1 MVTPSAPLGLPL
13 ACFLLGLLLGT
24 QSRDPPDVCPS
35 QDIRHDV
42 RRLSALEN
50 CSVIE
55 GHLQILLMSTATGDD
70 FRARRFPRLVMVTG
84 YLLLFRVYGLE
95 SLRDLFPNL
104 AVVRGARL
112 FFSYAL
118 VVVEMPHLR
127 DLGLPALAA
136 IARGA
141 VRVERNQELCHVST
155 VDWGLLQGG
164 RPEGNHIVANK
175 PPEECAELCPGLRGG
190 GERPCARTTVNGRS
204 GFRCWTSA
212 HCQRVCPC
220 EGGTS
225 CTAAGACCHPE
236 CLGGCSR
243 PDDPRACVAC
253 RHFHF
258 GGRCHGACPPGTYQY
273 EGWRCVTAAYCAS
286 LRAVS
291 EAAAGGSSDFVIHGD
306 VCLAQCPPGF
316 ARNGSSIFCRK
327 CEGLCPKRCS
337 VGTKT
342 VDSPQAAQ
350 ELTGCTHVD
359 GNLIFN
365 LRRGN
370 NLAGELER
378 ALGLVETI
386 TGFLKIKHSSALLSL
401 SFFRNLKLIRG
412 DSMVDGNYTLYVLDN
427 QNLQQLWA
435 WGQQRGPAIPV
446 GKVYFAFN
454 PRLCLAD
461 IYRLEQETGTR
472 GRQNKAEINPRTNG
486 DRASCRTRALSFVS
500 NVTEPDRIGLQWERY
515 EPPEARD
522 LISFIVYYKEAPFQN
537 VTDHVGPDACGGQ
550 SWSLLDVELP
560 LSRDQLPAASLRGL
574 RPWTQYAVFVRAI
587 TLSSAGEDR
596 PPGAQTP
603 VIYLRTLPAA
613 PTGPQDV
620 ISVSNSSSHLLV
632 RWKPPTQRNGN
643 ITYYLVLWQRQAEDA
658 DLFLND
664 HCHKGLR
671 LPSSS
676 GSADPRFDGDGE
688 EGGAEAEED
697 AGAACCPC
705 QHREGSAAQPPPA
718 QEASFQKEFETFLH
732 NAIIIPRPPWKV
744 TSVNKNSQGVLSRR
758 RRRQDA
764 GVGAANASGA
774 EEDFWIREDKVVRE
788 RVALSGLRHFTEYR
802 IDIHAC
808 NHAAHTVG
816 CSAPTF
822 VFARTMP
829 QRSGGGQHSRERVL
843 GLGRE
848 EQRVPALGEAPQ
860 PQRPR
865 PQEVATVLC
874 VSPARYKSLG
884 GVHLALLHPGNYSAR
899 VRATS
904 LAGNGSWTRSLPFH
918 VGGPAEEDSS
928 RLHVLLTVTPVGLIL
943 LLAALAALVFYNRKR
958 IGDGYLN
965 GTLYASVN
973 PEYFSTSDVYVPDEW
988 EVPRERIAVLREL
1001 GQGSFG
1007 MVYEGLMRGLDPGDA
1022 PTPVALKAV
1031 NELASL
1037 RERIDFLNEASVM
1050 KAFQCHHVVRLL
1062 GVVSQ
1067 GQPALVIME
1076 LMTRGDLK
1084 SYLRSLRPE
1093 AEDNPGLPRPA
1104 LGDMIQMAGEIA
1116 DGMAYLSANKFV
1128 HRDLA
1133 ARNCMVSQDFTVK
1146 IGDFGMTRDIYETDY
1161 YRRGGKGLLPVRW
1174 MAPESLKDGIFS
1186 TQSDVWSFGVVLWE
1200 IVTLAE
1206 QPYQGLSNEQVLR
1219 FVMDSGVLGEP
1230 DHCPPQLQ
1238 ELMHRC
1244 WLQNPRLRP
1253 TFVQILTSMAA
1264 GLRPSFRLCSFFH
1277 SPEGRARPAP
1287 SDPEPPTDSAS
1298 THGGPQAPVPV
1309 PAPVPAPSR
1318 RDPSRTA

>member
-1 MVTPSAPLGLPL
+1 VEGEGPFQKVQNPRAVGWAGLGLDGSGHLPL
-13 ACFLLGLLLGT
+13 
-24 QSRDPPDVCPS
+24 CPS

-42 RRLSALEN
+42 ARLSALEN

-55 GHLQILLMSTATGDD
+55 GHLQILLMSTATGED

-175 PPEECAELCPGLRGG
+175 PLEECAELCPGLRGG

-236 CLGGCSR
+236 CLGGCGR
-243 PDDPRACVAC
+243 TDDPRACVAC

-258 GGRCHGACPPGTYQY
+258 GGQCHRTCPPGTYQY

-291 EAAAGGSSDFVIHGD
+291 VAAAGGSSDFVIHGD
-306 VCLAQCPPGF
+306 VCLAHCPPGF
-316 ARNGSSIFCRK
+316 TRNGSSVFCRK

-342 VDSPQAAQ
+342 IDSPQAAQ

-486 DRASCRTRALSFVS
+486 DRASCEWEALSFVS
-500 NVTEPDRIGLQWERY
+500 NVTESDRIVLQWERY

-522 LISFIVYYKEAPFQN
+522 LISFIVYYKEAPFRN

-632 RWKPPTQRNGN
+632 RWKPPTRRNGN

-664 HCHKGLR
+664 HCHKGGRSPPLF
-671 LPSSS
+671 PTAS
-676 GSADPRFDGDGE
+676 PRPF
-688 EGGAEAEED
+688 
-697 AGAACCPC
+697 PLSP
-705 QHREGSAAQPPPA
+705 HRQGSAAQPPPA
-718 QEASFQKEFETFLH
+718 HEASFQKEFETFLH
-732 NAIIIPRPPWKV
+732 NAIIIPRSGERGGEDLGGPRGECWSGGGLHGSIPARCPPA
-744 TSVNKNSQGVLSRR
+744 QRLSPGRR
-758 RRRQDA
+758 PL
-764 GVGAANASGA
+764 
-774 EEDFWIREDKVVRE
+774 DKVVRE
-788 RVALSGLRHFTEYR
+788 RVVLSGLRHFTEYR

-829 QRSGGGQHSRERVL
+829 QLEADSIPGNVSWASAGKSSVFLRWEKPPNPNGLVLKYEIKYKRE
-843 GLGRE
+843 
-848 EQRVPALGEAPQ
+848 GE
-860 PQRPR
+860 
-865 PQEVATVLC
+865 EVATVLC

-884 GVHLALLHPGNYSAR
+884 GVHLAVLHPGNYSAR
-899 VRATS
+899 IRATS

-918 VGGPAEEDSS
+918 VGGPGTLRPSAAPSLLPSPFAPSS
-928 RLHVLLTVTPVGLIL
+928 RRPQGP
-943 LLAALAALVFYNRKR
+943 

-988 EVPRERIAVLREL
+988 EVPRERITVLREL

-1007 MVYEGLMRGLDPGDA
+1007 MVYEGLMRGLEPGDA

-1093 AEDNPGLPRPA
+1093 AEDNPGLPRPT

-1253 TFVQILTSMAA
+1253 TFVQILDSIAA

-1277 SPEGRARPAP
+1277 SPEARARPAP
-1287 SDPEPPTDSAS
+1287 SEPEPPTDSGS
-1298 THGGPQAPVPV
+1298 FTHCLRPVRCPYTRISHTHDSH
-1309 PAPVPAPSR
+1309 PSLPHKIDSKHTHTHICLHTQ
-1318 RDPSRTA
+1318 RD